1 MVRPVANPGDPR
13 RGLAPDRA
21 AAEDASRQE
30 GDPVATADV
39 LSPFSVRPRT
49 EKSRFIQPLSYE
61 PRRGEPSPRNQRRS
75 TTKDSPNRKAGAR
88 SNRLIPGER
97 PASVA
102 DAVFT
107 ARRRI
112 FPPAGTLGRRNIQEP
127 EGLARRAQEWIRLH
141 PFAARNTPALSYF
154 ETPSSR
160 SDPTFTRS
168 GARRSQPAPDPL
180 AAARAAL
187 SSGTR
192 FRDRS

>member
-1 MVRPVANPGDPR
+1 MEVRPGVANPGDPR

-30 GDPVATADV
+30 GGPRPARRSPVSSNRFLTSREEESRLLATNAARRQRTRRIGKLAQCV
-39 LSPFSVRPRT
+39 AKAFQPTHTRGKTGLRGRRGVHRAAPYLSPGGYPRD
-49 EKSRFIQPLSYE
+49 EGIFRN
-61 PRRGEPSPRNQRRS
+61 PR
-75 TTKDSPNRKAGAR
+75 
-88 SNRLIPGER
+88 
-97 PASVA
+97 
-102 DAVFT
+102 
-107 ARRRI
+107 
-112 FPPAGTLGRRNIQEP
+112 
-127 EGLARRAQEWIRLH
+127 GLARRAQEWIRLH

-168 GARRSQPAPDPL
+168 GARRSQPAPEGPL